1 MKGLTTW
8 GLSPGATR
16 WKYNKR
22 EDALYLRLDGKTPG
36 ALLYPDIEFWNWMR
50 SVGGRLWVP
59 LFGAEGAVN
68 ETPLFQVLNPN
79 FAPHL
84 RSEFTQKNTERNTK
98 LYRKISVLICVIA
111 TSGSE
116 ERKTVSGGQF
126 KWGTF
131 LLKSNGEVQRSANS
145 GWKSEWSRK
154 GKSRLYCETDMSSSW
169 ETRT

>member
-1 MKGLTTW
+1 MKHHSSKSLILILLLTCVRSLHKKIQNGTQNY
-8 GLSPGATR
+8 TE
-16 WKYNKR
+16 KYLCK
-22 EDALYLRLDGKTPG
+22 
-36 ALLYPDIEFWNWMR
+36 
-50 SVGGRLWVP
+50 SV
-59 LFGAEGAVN
+59 F
-68 ETPLFQVLNPN
+68 
-79 FAPHL
+79 
-84 RSEFTQKNTERNTK
+84 K
-98 LYRKISVLICVIA
+98 SVLICVIA